1 MLYNKQQTIN
11 NKMGIKDL
19 NRFIRENCSDNAIKR
34 VQLHELSGK
43 KIAVDVSIYLYKYA
57 GENSLIENMYSL
69 LALFRQ
75 YNIIPIFV
83 FEGKSPAEKKALLK
97 KRREN
102 KQEAEREYN
111 VMKGIL
117 ESNNDCMDD
126 SEKQELNVSMD
137 LLKKQF
143 IYINKEQISKI
154 KHLIRSFG
162 MTYYDAPGEA
172 DELCASLVIKKKV
185 WACLSEDMDMFVYG
199 STRVL
204 RYFSLLNHSLVV
216 YNMKMILEELD
227 LTQEEF
233 RQICVLSGTDYN
245 ENLENNNKCNLM
257 NSLKM
262 FKKYK
267 KTLKKE
273 EKKEK
278 RENNNGFDTESESN
292 SEVTYYEWLLV
303 NTNYIDDYSILLNI
317 YDMFDLTS
325 DRHSQIE
332 VFDNIKIMNGSIDMN
347 AMKPLLQEEGFI
359 F

>member
-1 MLYNKQQTIN
+1 MNIKINNCCIKQ

-199 STRVL
+199 CTRVL

-216 YNMKMILEELD
+216 YNMKIILEELD

-245 ENLENNNKCNLM
+245 ENLENEDVVHNLM
-257 NSLKM
+257 NTLKL

-267 KTLKKE
+267 KYIKKQDE
-273 EKKEK
+273 YEDL
-278 RENNNGFDTESESN
+278 GF
-292 SEVTYYEWLLV
+292 YEWLIE
-303 NTNYIDDYSILLNI
+303 NSEYIENYDILLNV
-317 YDMFDLTS
+317 YDMFDLQS
-325 DRHSQIE
+325 DKHEMIN
-332 VFDNIKIMNGSIDMN
+332 VFDNIKIMNGSLDMN
-347 AMKPLLQEEGFI
+347 AMKPLLMDEGFI